1 MCSSGVVL
9 IIASLYGSSHG
20 GCSTDIHS
28 PSSRQIEN
36 GIEVNESVI
45 IACWCNGLSESGA
58 WYLNGSRI
66 KSSNG
71 SIPYQYHFTDND
83 TEGHILVV
91 PNFLPQYVGNYTCA
105 SSNDRMKSIVI
116 ELIISQQCK

>member
-9 IIASLYGSSHG
+9 IIASLCGSSYG

-28 PSSRQIEN
+28 PSRQIEN
-36 GIEVNESVI
+36 GIEVNEHVV
-45 IACWCNGLSESGA
+45 IACWCNGPSDSGA

-66 KSSNG
+66 KSSND
-71 SIPYQYHFTDND
+71 SIPYQYYYTDINNR
-83 TEGHILVV
+83 GHVLVV

-105 SSNDRMKSIVI
+105 SSNGHVKSIVI